1 MSAVTPAE
9 EKVDCNVSPS
19 LPAVRPD
26 KLKTAKAL
34 AEKAVKMQKVFTV
47 LGRYPV
53 IRAGLR
59 ARGWVERLLPNTGQG
74 NSAHQG
80 DKEKDEDGGNVG
92 ADNAAEIKGRGDD
105 GTEEENHSDIYS
117 LLSRFVRNERTYF
130 YWTPRNDSID
140 WRTLR
145 PDQVTNHYTNTGI
158 FTTKVGLCVNL
169 RNLKWFDTADHDT
182 FFPRCYRLGAED
194 ERHAFIDDFR
204 RTACSS
210 LLKHVV
216 ETSTRTNGAQEEKGT
231 TESNA
236 QGQTKHSTFRIAGVI
251 STALHRCQEFLNI
264 LAHSDI
270 DVTEKTIAAVEEKQ
284 WNHFL
289 QNYYMVVHK
298 GASIRG
304 SAEFVSRCQAMLVQ
318 MQDVCPQLDV
328 DGVNN
333 IWIIKPGAM
342 SRGRGIVC
350 MNRLED
356 ILALV
361 DSDRAIVKDSKW
373 VVQKYLERPLLV
385 KGTKFDVRQWFLV
398 TDWNPLTVWFY
409 RECYLRFSTQPYSTK
424 NLDSSV
430 HLCNNSIQKH
440 LQPSRERHPGVPK
453 DNMWSCTDFKK
464 FLQQQGRGSKWET
477 LVVPGMQQAVV
488 HTLQT
493 AQDKV
498 EHRKASFELYG
509 ADFMLG
515 NDLRPW
521 LLEVN
526 ASPTMACSSVV
537 TSRLCPSVQL
547 DTLRVVLDRRNNP
560 NAYTG
565 GFQLIYKQPAVEPPQ
580 FVGVNLFVEGTH
592 IRRPKLRNRRQ
603 RLPSARPCL
612 TQSSRVHPS
621 SEQSEMITE
630 MPASVRQ
637 SKLHERIEE
646 CKRLQEKR
654 QPTPPSPKRDQQ
666 ERTEVHS
673 VNVVFEQRVIESH
686 NESKKKNQC
695 LGQGRGGSGVPP
707 ALRNF
712 SCKRPTHPRSTT
724 HHVCKTPLK
733 RNHGVNLW
741 KSFLPRT
748 FSETCYRPCTW
759 ATSFTRLKSLPP
771 NILTIYQK
779 PSMETFQIESSY
791 RFHVQRFKQT
801 MSRHCAG

>member
-1 MSAVTPAE
+1 MSAVTPANG
-9 EKVDCNVSPS
+9 KVHCSITPS
-19 LPAVRPD
+19 LPAARPN
-26 KLKTAKAL
+26 KVKTAKAL
-34 AEKAVKMQKVFTV
+34 AEKAVKMQKVFTIV
-47 LGRYPV
+47 GRYPV
-53 IRAGLR
+53 IRAGLQ
-59 ARGWVERLLPNTGQG
+59 ARGWVERQLPNAGQE
-74 NSAHQG
+74 SASHQG
-80 DKEKDEDGGNVG
+80 DREKDEDDGTAVV
-92 ADNAAEIKGRGDD
+92 DNAAGIKDRGD
-105 GTEEENHSDIYS
+105 ESAEAENINDIYS
-117 LLSRFVRNERTYF
+117 LLSRLVRNERTYF

-145 PDQVTNHYTNTGI
+145 PDQVTNHYTNTGP

-169 RNLKWFDTADHDT
+169 RNLKWFDTADPDT

-216 ETSTRTNGAQEEKGT
+216 ETSTRTKGAQDEKDKA
-231 TESNA
+231 ESNA
-236 QGQTKHSTFRIAGVI
+236 QGQTRNSTFRIFSAAVI
-251 STALHRCQEFLNI
+251 STALHHCQEFLNI

-270 DVTEKTIAAVEEKQ
+270 DVTVKTVAAVEEKH

-304 SAEFVSRCQAMLVQ
+304 SAEFVSRCKAMLVR
-318 MQDVCPQLDV
+318 MQEVCPQLDI

-361 DSDRAIVKDSKW
+361 DSDRAMVKDSKW

-440 LQPSRERHPGVPK
+440 FQPSRERHPSVPK
-453 DNMWSCTDFKK
+453 DNMWSCSDFKT
-464 FLQQQGRGSKWET
+464 FLQQQGRESKWET

-493 AQDKV
+493 AQEKV

-526 ASPTMACSSVV
+526 ASPTMACTSVV
-537 TSRLCPSVQL
+537 TARLCPSVQL

-580 FVGVNLFVEGTH
+580 FLGVNLFVEGTH
-592 IRRPKLRNRRQ
+592 IRRPKPTIRRQ
-603 RLPSARPCL
+603 RLASARPCL
-612 TQSSRVHPS
+612 TQSSRVHTSP
-621 SEQSEMITE
+621 EQSETTTT
-630 MPASVRQ
+630 MPTSVRRTNICESTQ
-637 SKLHERIEE
+637 QPRS
-646 CKRLQEKR
+646 LQEKR
-654 QPTPPSPKRDQQ
+654 QPTPPSPRRDQQ
-666 ERTEVHS
+666 KRTEVHS

-686 NESKKKNQC
+686 SEPRRRPQRLC
-695 LGQGRGGSGVPP
+695 VRRGGSGAPP

-712 SCKRPTHPRSTT
+712 SAE
-724 HHVCKTPLK
+724 
-733 RNHGVNLW
+733 G
-741 KSFLPRT
+741 
-748 FSETCYRPCTW
+748 
-759 ATSFTRLKSLPP
+759 ATVSV
-771 NILTIYQK
+771 I
-779 PSMETFQIESSY
+779 
-791 RFHVQRFKQT
+791 KQA
-801 MSRHCAG
+801 RK